1 VVDDET
7 STAAT
12 GVIADRGRFD
22 FHLLREAA
30 YQVLLEPVQFLR
42 GQAGPVLPV
51 QYVQVDRDLPYGL
64 HGPGAT
70 LFARGRCGQPGGRQ
84 VLLLCGHQAGQSDG
98 TATSAAA
105 VVQVH
110 GVRVHITLNAKE
122 YQRAGERV
130 RHQQCA
136 HERVPQAALVA
147 LALGVGHAGPFH
159 AVVVAVATKTPLAVV
174 HHRRHADRRRRRRSG
189 QWAAVVRRSV
199 TTDRRAG
206 HTVVV
211 NGRRRGHR
219 LRTARRRP
227 VHGDAAAAVAAA
239 ATAAALR
246 DTAVSRP
253 M

>member
-1 VVDDET
+1 VVDDEAP
-7 STAAT
+7 AAA
-12 GVIADRGRFD
+12 GVIADCGRFD

-42 GQAGPVLPV
+42 GQPGPVLPV

-70 LFARGRCGQPGGRQ
+70 LFARSRRGKPGGRQ
-84 VLLLCGHQAGQSDG
+84 VLLLGGHQAGQSDG
-98 TATSAAA
+98 TAAAA
-105 VVQVH
+105 TTV
-110 GVRVHITLNAKE
+110 VRVQGIGVHVTLDAEE
-122 YQRAGERV
+122 YQRTGERV
-130 RHQQCA
+130 RHQQGA

-159 AVVVAVATKTPLAVV
+159 AVVVAVATETPLTVV
-174 HHRRHADRRRRRRSG
+174 HRRRHADRRRRRRG
-189 QWAAVVRRSV
+189 QRVAVVRRSV
-199 TTDRRAG
+199 TADRRAG

-211 NGRRRGHR
+211 HGRRRGHR

-246 DTAVSRP
+246 DSAVSRP
-253 M
+253 K